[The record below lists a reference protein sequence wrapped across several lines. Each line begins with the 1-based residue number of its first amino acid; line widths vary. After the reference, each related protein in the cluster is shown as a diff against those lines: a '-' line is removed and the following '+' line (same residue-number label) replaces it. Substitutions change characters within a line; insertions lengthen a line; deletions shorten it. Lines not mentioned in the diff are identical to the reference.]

1 MIDHFDWIRCPS
13 VYTLLEVLDE
23 IAQADDD
30 TKKEFRR
37 LLNKFLQDNYGEY
50 RFYSNKMRIF
60 ERKNHQQYYGTLPE
74 ERKSLFIK
82 EKKSKITLDDV
93 INHQKSEP
101 EEVKV
106 NENQPKT
113 LVEALE
119 QEMKAAKLVEVRD

>member
-1 MIDHFDWIRCPS
+1 MF
-13 VYTLLEVLDE
+13 TLLKVLDE

-119 QEMKAAKLVEVRD
+119 QEMKAAKLVEGKD